1 MLNIAEINLA
11 KLVDNALAVKK
22 LLKPNVKF
30 CAVVKADAY
39 GHGSVKVAN
48 ALYKIADCFAVAIA
62 EEGIELR
69 RGGIDKEVLVFNPVF
84 EQDLEVAVRYDLTLT
99 VQTEEEV
106 VAISK
111 ESKRQG
117 RRTKVQIKYNTGMN
131 RLGVDGIEELEKLA
145 KLIKSSE
152 NLILDGMYSHLG
164 APENKKITKSVV
176 NKFLL
181 ANNLVKGYNKNAL
194 CHLSASGG
202 LLKDI
207 QFDMVRV
214 GILLYGYKPFPT
226 DIIKVERVMK
236 VYAPVLMERK
246 AEAGQTVL
254 YGNDRLKEEKSFK
267 LIRSGYADGL
277 PRAKVQGLVA
287 NRCMDV
293 SAVECEQSS
302 DRKRNGFNEEWHCVM
317 ENADELAKLYQT
329 IPYEI
334 LTKATLRAE
343 KIYIT

>member
-1 MLNIAEINLA
+1 MLNIAQIDLV

-22 LLKPNVKF
+22 MLKPNVKF
-30 CAVVKADAY
+30 CAVVKANAY
-39 GHGSVKVAN
+39 GHGSVRVAN
-48 ALYKIADCFAVAIA
+48 ALYNIADCFAVAIA
-62 EEGIELR
+62 EEGVELR
-69 RGGIDKEVLVFNPVF
+69 RSGIDKDVLVFNPVF
-84 EQDLEVAVRYDLTLT
+84 EKDLEIVVRYDLTLT

-131 RLGVDGIEELEKLA
+131 RLGVDGVEELETLSN
-145 KLIKSSE
+145 LISSDD

-164 APENKKITKSVV
+164 APENKKITKSAV

-202 LLKDI
+202 LLKDF

-236 VYAPVLMERK
+236 IYAPVLMERK
-246 AEAGQTVL
+246 AESGQTVL
-254 YGNDRLKEEKSFK
+254 YGKKRLKEEKLFK

-277 PRAKVQGLVA
+277 PRVKVQGLIE

-293 SAVECEQSS
+293 SAVECNQSS
-302 DRKRNGFNEEWHCVM
+302 EWGTSLGKEWFCVM
-317 ENADELAKLYQT
+317 DDADELAKLYRT